1 MSPADIQTES
11 LAQELTEAYARS
23 TLVSIPPSQRDPS
36 FGLAEAYA
44 VEARLVRMRRA
55 GGHFPVG
62 RKVGFAN
69 RALWR
74 LHKLNSVVWAHM
86 YDDTVRS
93 TAPGEPATLDLS
105 RMLAPKIEPEIIF
118 KLKSTPGP
126 DPLDAAAVLE
136 SVESFALG
144 FEIVDCVYPG
154 WKFAPADFVA
164 AFGFHAA
171 LIVGPPRPVEPPA
184 IPELVQ
190 QLAGCQVRL
199 LRDGAEIATGGG
211 AKVLESPALC
221 LGELAA
227 GIRREVPAD
236 PLAAGEIIATGAL
249 SDNQFLAPEQ
259 RWTAVLD
266 GLALPEL
273 TLRTTS

>member
-1 MSPADIQTES
+1 VSPATIQTES
-11 LAQELTEAYARS
+11 LAQELTEAYAQR
-23 TLVSIPPSQRDPS
+23 TLVSTPPSQRDPS

-44 VEARLVRMRRA
+44 VEAELVRMRRGA
-55 GGHFPVG
+55 GHVPVG
-62 RKVGFAN
+62 RKVGLAN

-74 LHKLNSVVWAHM
+74 LHKLSSVVWAHM
-86 YDDTVRS
+86 YDDTVQY
-93 TAPGEPATLDLS
+93 TAPGAVATLSIS
-105 RMLAPKIEPEIIF
+105 RMLSPKIEPEIIF
-118 KLKSTPGP
+118 KLKRTPSG
-126 DPLDAAAVLE
+126 DATDAAAVLQA
-136 SVESFALG
+136 VASFGLG
-144 FEIVDCVYPG
+144 YEIVDCVYPN

-171 LIVGPPRPVEPPA
+171 LIVGPLQPLQPAA
-184 IPELVQ
+184 IPELIE
-190 QLAGCQVRL
+190 QLAECRVRL
-199 LRDGAEIATGGG
+199 LCDGAEIATGGG

-249 SDNQFLAPEQ
+249 TDNQFLAPGQ

-273 TLRTTS
+273 TLRTTP